1 MTAELPD
8 LPLADGS
15 VVVCEVRLRRLPGRR
30 EVFAGNRAGE
40 AVVAKVYLDPR
51 RAGVHAR
58 REAAGL
64 EAFAAAGVAA
74 PELLYHGRD
83 DAGRPVV
90 VVRHVA
96 GAEGLKARWE
106 TADRRHRESLLRGM
120 MVMLAAHH
128 AAGLCQN
135 DLHPGNF
142 LIADERIYSIDG
154 DAVEAR
160 RGPLGHRRSL
170 RNLALFC
177 AQFLP
182 DIEALSLEASADYAI
197 ARGWSVTQLRDRL
210 PGLIAAARLR
220 RWRRYRDK
228 LYRECSDIAYRRT
241 TAGSCFVVRAQ
252 ADRLS
257 GLLQNPDVS
266 CPADPAQR
274 VKNGNT
280 ATVWRTDVDG
290 LSVVVK
296 RYNVKNRLH
305 GARMLAKE
313 GRASAS
319 WRSAHMLAF
328 FGIATPAPLALIR
341 GRRTL
346 AGQRSYLV
354 SAELAGDSLADWLCR
369 HRDNR
374 MAVHDM
380 AAQIGALFAR
390 LAALRIVHGDTKATN
405 FLVAGGRVQLI
416 DLDAMKVYTNPVAFA
431 RAWRRD
437 TRRFLANWRDDPE
450 ILEPMQAAVADSSLT
465 GAPGLRSIR

>member
-1 MTAELPD
+1 MTAELAD

-15 VVVCEVRLRRLPGRR
+15 VVVCKARLRQLPARR

-40 AVVAKVYLDPR
+40 TVVAKVYLDPR
-51 RAGVHAR
+51 RAEVHAR

-64 EAFAAAGVAA
+64 AAFAAAGVAA

-90 VVRHVA
+90 VVRYLT
-96 GAEGLKARWE
+96 GAESLKARWE
-106 TADRRHRESLLRGM
+106 TADRTQRESLLRGM
-120 MVMLAAHH
+120 MVLLAAHH

-142 LIADERIYSIDG
+142 LIAGERIYSLDG
-154 DAVEAR
+154 DAVEVR
-160 RGPLGHRRSL
+160 QGPLGHRRSL

-177 AQFLP
+177 GQFLP
-182 DIEALSLEASADYAI
+182 DFDPLSLEASADYAT

-210 PGLIAAARLR
+210 PGLIAAARLG

-228 LYRECSDIAYRRT
+228 LYRECSDIAYRQ
-241 TAGSCFVVRAQ
+241 TAAGECFVVRTQ
-252 ADRLS
+252 ADRLG
-257 GLLQNPDVS
+257 GLLDNPDAS

-274 VKNGNT
+274 LKNGNT

-313 GRASAS
+313 GRASVS

-354 SAELAGDSLADWLCR
+354 SAELAGDSLADWLRR
-369 HRDNR
+369 HREDR
-374 MAVHDM
+374 TALHDM

-405 FLVAGGRVQLI
+405 FLVAGGRVQTI
-416 DLDAMKVYTNPVAFA
+416 DLDAMKVYRDPAMFA

-437 TRRFLANWRDDPE
+437 VQRFLANWRDDPE
-450 ILEPMQAAVADSSLT
+450 ILEPMRAAVAGSW
-465 GAPGLRSIR
+465 PI